1 MVRFHSPT
9 TIIKMLIFIRIT
21 IKKKEKMKKM
31 IFALGLVVA
40 LASCGGQTDSQESTS
55 TDSTSASVKDSTLGT
70 VVDSTKVD
78 STKVDSVKSVK

>member
-1 MVRFHSPT
+1 
-9 TIIKMLIFIRIT
+9 MLIFIRIT

-55 TDSTSASVKDSTLGT
+55 TDSTSACVKDSTLGT